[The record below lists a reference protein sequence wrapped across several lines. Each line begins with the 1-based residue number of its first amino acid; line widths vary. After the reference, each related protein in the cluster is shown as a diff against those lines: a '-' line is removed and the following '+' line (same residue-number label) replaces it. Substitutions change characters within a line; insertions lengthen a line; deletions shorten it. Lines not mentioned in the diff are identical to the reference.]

1 MLGIN
6 ANLDYNK
13 TSMIAKT
20 VRKRQVAATADGDS
34 SGYNKNAMIAH
45 SILAA
50 LAWNFFTP
58 VAVATACF
66 YHLFP
71 STWIYLYVVGNLI
84 SYFLTM
90 CAFCIALI
98 EALKNPK
105 VSYFSKPYIIIGL
118 VIVALATFLV
128 VHGTMKPHK
137 TNDKDPKSALRAVW
151 YTTHKTIGLSLLFL
165 STYHVYLGLV
175 LFSNYFGEQ
184 PILPFYWTIVAAY
197 LFAMCL
203 IQATI
208 LLLQKKTSLAR
219 NSHGSDTT

>member
-1 MLGIN
+1 MGLEIN

-13 TSMIAKT
+13 ASMIAKT
-20 VRKRQVAATADGDS
+20 LREHEVAATADGGS

-45 SILAA
+45 SMLAA

-58 VAVATACF
+58 LAVAIACF
-66 YHLFP
+66 YRLFP
-71 STWIYLYVVGNLI
+71 GTWVYLYVVGNLI

-98 EALKNPK
+98 EILKNPE

-118 VIVALATFLV
+118 VITALATFLV
-128 VHGTMKPHK
+128 VHGTMKPPK
-137 TNDKDPKSALRAVW
+137 TDDKDPKSALRSVW
-151 YTTHKTIGLSLLFL
+151 YTIHKTIGLSLLFL

-175 LFSNYFGEQ
+175 LFSNYFGER

-197 LFAMCL
+197 LFAICL
-203 IQATI
+203 IQASI
-208 LLLQKKTSLAR
+208 LVLRKKPR
-219 NSHGSDTT
+219 NHANK